1 MPFLALGLRTGVKYI
16 CIRSEFSPER
26 SNMIKLYG
34 ELAEHPIWVA
44 VQYSEVSG
52 NIAFK
57 LLITPQERD
66 FFIFSLVYDYG
77 FQLLSRNLVRRLG
90 SNTLNILLD

>member
-26 SNMIKLYG
+26 SNMIKLCG

-44 VQYSEVSG
+44 VQYPEVSG

-57 LLITPQERD
+57 LLILWQASDNP
-66 FFIFSLVYDYG
+66 
-77 FQLLSRNLVRRLG
+77 
-90 SNTLNILLD
+90 

>member
-57 LLITPQERD
+57 LP
-66 FFIFSLVYDYG
+66 
-77 FQLLSRNLVRRLG
+77 LLQISFRPGRCADAEND
-90 SNTLNILLD
+90 SEHP

>member
-57 LLITPQERD
+57 LLI
-66 FFIFSLVYDYG
+66 L
-77 FQLLSRNLVRRLG
+77 RR
-90 SNTLNILLD
+90 ILLIAFEEVRGSGIFFT